1 MLGYAL
7 GCIHLSY
14 DDFCRLTPDEFNSVC
29 RAYGDQ
35 EQAQYKD
42 NWERMRILAAIT
54 IQPHVKSKLT
64 PQKLLPLSWD
74 SKRPHTRQQAEQV
87 ESEHITAKEAKE
99 RKKKIIALLGDK
111 Y

>member
-1 MLGYAL
+1 MLGFAL

-29 RAYGDQ
+29 KVYLDQ
-35 EQAQYKD
+35 EQSQYKD
-42 NWERMRILAAIT
+42 SWERMRMLACIT
-54 IQPHVKSKLT
+54 IQPHVKNKLT

-74 SKRPHTRQQAEQV
+74 NKKPRKTKA
-87 ESEHITAKEAKE
+87 EHITAKEAEEK
-99 RKKKIIALLGDK
+99 RKQIIALLGDK

>member
-1 MLGYAL
+1 MGFAL
-7 GCIHLSY
+7 GCIRLSY

-29 RAYGDQ
+29 KAYLDQ
-35 EQAQYKD
+35 EQSQYKD
-42 NWERMRILAAIT
+42 NWERMRMLACIT
-54 IQPHVKSKLT
+54 IQPHVKNKLM

-74 SKRPHTRQQAEQV
+74 KKQPRTRQQAE
-87 ESEHITAKEAKE
+87 EKEHITAKEAAE

>member
-1 MLGYAL
+1 MGYAL

-29 RAYGDQ
+29 KVYLDQ

-42 NWERMRILAAIT
+42 NWERMRMLACIT
-54 IQPHVKSKLT
+54 IQPHVKNKLT

-74 SKRPHTRQQAEQV
+74 
-87 ESEHITAKEAKE
+87 
-99 RKKKIIALLGDK
+99 KKKRVKVKTEHVTAEEAEKKRKEIIALLGDK

>member
-7 GCIHLSY
+7 GCIRLSY
-14 DDFCRLTPDEFNSVC
+14 DDFCRLTPDEFNAVC
-29 RAYGDQ
+29 RAYGNQ

-42 NWERMRILAAIT
+42 NWERMRILAAVT

-74 SKRPHTRQQAEQV
+74 KKLPRTRQQAEEV
-87 ESEHITAKEAKE
+87 KKEHITAKEAKE

>member
-1 MLGYAL
+1 
-7 GCIHLSY
+7 
-14 DDFCRLTPDEFNSVC
+14 
-29 RAYGDQ
+29 
-35 EQAQYKD
+35 
-42 NWERMRILAAIT
+42 MRILAAIT

-74 SKRPHTRQQAEQV
+74 KKQPRTRQQAEEV
-87 ESEHITAKEAKE
+87 EKEHITAKEAEE

>member
-14 DDFCRLTPDEFNSVC
+14 DDFCRLTPDEFNAVC
-29 RAYGDQ
+29 KMYSDQ
-35 EQAQYKD
+35 EQTQYKD
-42 NWERMRILAAIT
+42 NWERMRILAAVT

-74 SKRPHTRQQAEQV
+74 KKQPRTRQRAEEV
-87 ESEHITAKEAKE
+87 KSEHITAKEAKE

>member
-14 DDFCRLTPDEFNSVC
+14 DDFCRLSPDEFNSVC
-29 RAYGDQ
+29 KVYLDQ

-42 NWERMRILAAIT
+42 KWERMRMLACIT
-54 IQPHVKSKLT
+54 IQPHVKNKLT

-74 SKRPHTRQQAEQV
+74 RKKAGIKAEHV
-87 ESEHITAKEAKE
+87 TAKEAEKRRKE
-99 RKKKIIALLGDK
+99 IIALLGDK

>member
-1 MLGYAL
+1 MGYAL

-14 DDFCRLTPDEFNSVC
+14 DDFCRLTPEEFNSVC
-29 RAYGDQ
+29 KAYGDQ
-35 EQAQYKD
+35 EQARYKD

-74 SKRPHTRQQAEQV
+74 KRLRTRLQAEEV
-87 ESEHITAKEAKE
+87 EKEHITAKEAAE